1 MQGCRIG
8 ILECGR
14 RGVQF
19 RFPPILVNRQLEFL
33 VQIIHTVMMA
43 LQTITV
49 PTGLAIGNFLRLSLR
64 TSDDLASS
72 YWTALGLLILWLC
85 GLLWGCREH

>member
-33 VQIIHTVMMA
+33 DQ
-43 LQTITV
+43 LQADNTY
-49 PTGLAIGNFLRLSLR
+49 
-64 TSDDLASS
+64 SDDGIADDNCYDGARDWELSEVES
-72 YWTALGLLILWLC
+72 EDQ
-85 GLLWGCREH
+85 R